1 MSFSVEQ
8 LAQLNEEFERVR
20 RLLQDL
26 KLRVV
31 AEGQAQDAGSR
42 LREHLL
48 HGAGRRLGV
57 LLRAIENVFALFPPS
72 TTKPLSSD
80 ALADVQ
86 INLHAF
92 VLNSFGI
99 YDNWAWAYVLR
110 HDLEAVIGD
119 PRRIGLFQ
127 DATRRKLPQ
136 PLQKYLAAPATIEWR
151 QRYAKSFRDAL
162 AHRIPPYVPPAQF
175 TSEEG
180 ERYRALEHEEV
191 TCIKGQQWERL
202 EAIQAEKDAIGTPCF
217 VFLHAYTESAAARPM
232 LLHPQMLSDAMTV
245 AEFGD
250 MFLTH
255 WEAAP

>member
-8 LAQLNEEFERVR
+8 LAQLDEEFERVR

-127 DATRRKLPQ
+127 DATRRKF
-136 PLQKYLAAPATIEWR
+136 
-151 QRYAKSFRDAL
+151 S
-162 AHRIPPYVPPAQF
+162 
-175 TSEEG
+175 
-180 ERYRALEHEEV
+180 
-191 TCIKGQQWERL
+191 
-202 EAIQAEKDAIGTPCF
+202 
-217 VFLHAYTESAAARPM
+217 
-232 LLHPQMLSDAMTV
+232 
-245 AEFGD
+245 
-250 MFLTH
+250 
-255 WEAAP
+255 